1 MTIIELR
8 KIINKISQEEIFPK
22 KEGNKLSIFSMVFVI
37 FLSIEI

>member
-8 KIINKISQEEIFPK
+8 KIINKMSQEEIFPK
-22 KEGNKLSIFSMVFVI
+22 NKGNKLSIFSVVLVI